1 MKVSKQYKNRLR
13 LWSLRRRR
21 ENVLKGISHSADQTQ
36 VTFCRHDVDI
46 GAGAQTERSKC
57 AAVMGRLTRTSAGL
71 CLL

>member
-1 MKVSKQYKNRLR
+1 MVAEEEE
-13 LWSLRRRR
+13 R
-21 ENVLKGISHSADQTQ
+21 ECPERYFSSADQTQ